1 MALRLRLACP
11 PPAPAVVSFRNAL
24 EEDVGRSV
32 FKVLNSSSNGTVM
45 KLVRVT
51 LSSDDCGATFYFEND
66 FTGNPVFE
74 LKIVE
79 EAHLNTQVWLL
90 HDNSDFSITLL
101 VTKASREIL
110 RRRAYILG

>member
-1 MALRLRLACP
+1 MSLRLRLACP
-11 PPAPAVVSFRNAL
+11 PPVPAVVSFRNAL

-32 FKVLNSSSNGTVM
+32 FKVDISSSHGPVMTLGKVTV
-45 KLVRVT
+45 T
-51 LSSDDCGATFYFEND
+51 SDDCGETFYFEND

-90 HDNSDFSITLL
+90 HTNSELSITLL

-110 RRRAYILG
+110 GRRAYILG